1 MRSTSLMAALGMP
14 GPHARLDGPNASLA
28 ALGLVSHAGG
38 QGMLTLALGVL
49 SAAFSSLVIFL
60 EAFAAAFFGWL
71 FFGETIR
78 ERIHASMTMLTG
90 VPTSTLRK
98 YASAMNRGMR
108 MQPCEAG

>member
-1 MRSTSLMAALGMP
+1 MLPQTAQGY
-14 GPHARLDGPNASLA
+14 ASLA

-71 FFGETIR
+71 FFGETLGAMQIAGS
-78 ERIHASMTMLTG
+78 ILILGG
-90 VPTSTLRK
+90 VWVARPRS
-98 YASAMNRGMR
+98 
-108 MQPCEAG
+108 